1 MALTRK
7 EKIALLTAIS
17 FMHNHGEYFVPL
29 LKKGT
34 TEENQRAWIEAKAI
48 YKDLHK
54 RIKATLGKPETPA

>member
-34 TEENQRAWIEAKAI
+34 PEENQRAWEKAKVI
-48 YKDLHK
+48 YKDLHR
-54 RIKATLGKPETPA
+54 RIRATLDKPENRA

>member
-1 MALTRK
+1 
-7 EKIALLTAIS
+7 
-17 FMHNHGEYFVPL
+17 MHNHGEYFVPL

-34 TEENQRAWIEAKAI
+34 AEENQRAWVEAKAI